1 MKFSDQWLREWVDH
15 GLSPEEL
22 GHRLTMAGLELDSIE
37 LAAPAFTGIVV
48 GHVVSVEPHPDA
60 DKLRVCQVDDGSGEP
75 SQVVCGAPNVHA
87 GMRAPFARI
96 GAVLPGDFKIKKA
109 KLRGVPSHGM
119 LCSARELGLAEA
131 SEGLMPLPADAPAG
145 ADVREYLGLDDA
157 ILEVDLTPNRADCLS
172 IAGIAR
178 ETALLTERPLHVPAI
193 EAVAPTQDACLPVD
207 IQAPGACPRYA
218 GRVIRGVNPQAVTPL
233 WLKERLRRSGIRAI
247 SPLVDVT
254 NYVLIELGQPMHAFD
269 LAKLDGGIVVRRA
282 RPGEELILLDGQ
294 TVTLDEDVLVVAD
307 HQAAQ
312 AMAGV
317 MGGAGSAVSDATTD
331 IFLESAFFAP
341 EAVAG
346 RARRFGLHTDSSHR
360 FERGVDPALQVR
372 AIERASQLILA
383 ICGGEPGPVIDIE
396 SEHCEWGKASITLRS
411 ARIERLLGVKISS
424 DEVAG
429 ILERLGCQVRADA
442 EGWQVIPPSFRF
454 DLAIEA
460 DLIEEIARVHGYD
473 SLPSRAHPYAPAI
486 RPEPEA
492 RVAVD
497 RLRELLVDRGYQ
509 EAITF
514 SFVDPAVEALFA
526 PDAEP
531 LKLANPISS
540 ELAVM
545 RSTLWSGLVKAV
557 QHNLNRQQ
565 DRVRLFETGLSF
577 VGQGAALAQ
586 IPQLAG
592 IACGDVMP
600 EQWGEPARKVDF
612 FDIKGDVEALLGLAH
627 LTERLEWRVEP
638 HPALHPGQSARMVLD
653 GRPIG
658 WLGALH
664 PGLEKSLDLG
674 RRVFVFELELS
685 AITDGCV
692 AKFEPLSK
700 FPAIR
705 RDIAVLV
712 DEAVQAGQLAAAVK
726 ACAIPE
732 LREFHVFDTY
742 TGKGVPTGRK
752 SLALGLILQDLS
764 RTLTDD
770 EVESIVKTVVAR
782 LGDDVGA
789 DLRV

>member
-1 MKFSDQWLREWVDH
+1 MKFSDQWLRKWVDH
-15 GLSPEEL
+15 GLSPEQL
-22 GHRLTMAGLELDSIE
+22 GHRLTMAGLELDGIE
-37 LAAPAFTGIVV
+37 PAAPAFSGVVV
-48 GHVVSVEPHPDA
+48 GHVLAVEPHPDA
-60 DKLRVCQVDDGSGEP
+60 DKLRVCQVEDGSEETA
-75 SQVVCGAPNVHA
+75 QVVCGAPNVHV
-87 GMRAPFARI
+87 GMRVPFARI
-96 GAVLPGDFKIKKA
+96 GAVLPGDFRIKKA
-109 KLRGVPSHGM
+109 KLRGVASQGM
-119 LCSARELGLAEA
+119 LCSAKELGLAEA
-131 SEGLMPLPADAPAG
+131 SEGLMPLPSDAPTG
-145 ADVREYLGLDDA
+145 ADLRDYLGLDDA

-172 IAGIAR
+172 LAGIAR
-178 ETALLTERPLHVPAI
+178 ETALLTGRPLHVPDIDPVPAAQSARLAI
-193 EAVAPTQDACLPVD
+193 D
-207 IQAPGACPRYA
+207 IQAPAACPRYA
-218 GRVIRGVNPQAVTPL
+218 GRVIQGVNPQAATPL
-233 WLKERLRRSGIRAI
+233 WLKERLRRSGIRSI

-269 LAKLDGGIVVRRA
+269 LAKLDGGIVVRMA
-282 RPGEELILLDGQ
+282 QAGEALTLLDGQ
-294 TVTLDEDVLVVAD
+294 TVTLDPDVLVIAD
-307 HQAAQ
+307 QRAAQ

-317 MGGAGSAVSDATTD
+317 MGGEGSAVSDATTD

-341 EAVAG
+341 EAIAG
-346 RARRFGLHTDSSHR
+346 RARRHGLHTDSSHR

-372 AIERASQLILA
+372 ALERATQLVLD
-383 ICGGEPGPVIDIE
+383 ICGGRPGPVVDIE
-396 SEHCEWGKASITLRS
+396 SEAGQERQAISLRA
-411 ARIERLLGVKISS
+411 ARIERLLGAQIAEE
-424 DEVAG
+424 EVDG
-429 ILERLGCQVRADA
+429 ILDRLGCRVHPVAG
-442 EGWQVIPPSFRF
+442 GWQVTPPSFRF

-473 SLPSRAHPYAPAI
+473 NLPSRAHPYAPAI

-514 SFVDPAVEALFA
+514 SFVDPAMEALFA
-526 PDAEP
+526 PAAEP
-531 LKLANPISS
+531 LRLANPISS

-545 RSTLWSGLVKAV
+545 RSTLWAGLVKAV

-577 VGQGAALAQ
+577 VGQGEALMQ
-586 IPQLAG
+586 TPQLAG
-592 IACGDVMP
+592 ILCGDVLP
-600 EQWGEPARKVDF
+600 EQWGAPARPADF
-612 FDIKGDVEALLGLAH
+612 FDLKGDVEALLGLAH
-627 LTERLEWRVEP
+627 LGERVEYRVES
-638 HPALHPGQSARMVLD
+638 HPALHPGQSARIHLD

-664 PGLEKSLDLG
+664 PVLEKTLDLG
-674 RRVFVFELELS
+674 RRTFVFELELNE
-685 AITDGCV
+685 ITKGCV

-712 DEAVQAGQLAAAVK
+712 DEAVQASQLAAAIR
-726 ACAIPE
+726 ACGIPE

>member
-1 MKFSDQWLREWVDH
+1 MKFSDQWLRKWVDH
-15 GLSPEEL
+15 GLSPEQL
-22 GHRLTMAGLELDSIE
+22 GHRLTMAGLELDGIE
-37 LAAPAFTGIVV
+37 PAAPAFSGVVV
-48 GHVVSVEPHPDA
+48 GHVLAVEPHPDA
-60 DKLRVCQVDDGSGEP
+60 DKLRVCQVEDGSEETA
-75 SQVVCGAPNVHA
+75 QVVCGAPNVHV
-87 GMRAPFARI
+87 GMRVPFARI
-96 GAVLPGDFKIKKA
+96 GAVLPGDFRIKKA
-109 KLRGVPSHGM
+109 KLRGVASQGM
-119 LCSARELGLAEA
+119 LCSAKELGLAEA
-131 SEGLMPLPADAPAG
+131 SEGLMPLPSDAPTG
-145 ADVREYLGLDDA
+145 ADVRDYLGLDDA

-172 IAGIAR
+172 LAGIAR
-178 ETALLTERPLHVPAI
+178 ETALLTGRPLHVPDIDPVPAVHAERLAI
-193 EAVAPTQDACLPVD
+193 D
-207 IQAPGACPRYA
+207 IQAPAACPRYA
-218 GRVIRGVNPQAVTPL
+218 GRVIHGVNPKAATPL
-233 WLKERLRRSGIRAI
+233 WMKERLRRSGIRSI

-269 LAKLDGGIVVRRA
+269 LTKLDGGIVVRLA
-282 RPGEELILLDGQ
+282 GAGESLTLLDGQ
-294 TVTLDEDVLVVAD
+294 TVTLDPDVLVIAD
-307 HQAAQ
+307 HRAAQ

-317 MGGAGSAVSDATTD
+317 MGGEGSAVSDATTD

-341 EAVAG
+341 EAIAG
-346 RARRFGLHTDSSHR
+346 RARRHGLHTDSSHR
-360 FERGVDPALQVR
+360 FERGVDPALAVR
-372 AIERASQLILA
+372 ALERATQLVLD
-383 ICGGEPGPVIDIE
+383 ICGGKPGPVVDIQSGE
-396 SEHCEWGKASITLRS
+396 GQERPPISLRA
-411 ARIERLLGVKISS
+411 ARIERLLGAQIAEEEI
-424 DEVAG
+424 DG
-429 ILERLGCQVRADA
+429 ILDRLGCRVHPVAG
-442 EGWQVIPPSFRF
+442 GWQVTPPSFRF

-460 DLIEEIARVHGYD
+460 DLIEEVARVHGYD
-473 SLPSRAHPYAPAI
+473 NLPSRAHPYAPAI

-526 PDAEP
+526 PGAEP
-531 LKLANPISS
+531 LRLANPISS

-545 RSTLWSGLVKAV
+545 RSTLWAGLVKAV

-577 VGQGAALAQ
+577 VGQGEALVQ
-586 IPQLAG
+586 TPQLAG
-592 IACGDVMP
+592 ILCGDVLP
-600 EQWGEPARKVDF
+600 EQWGASARPADF
-612 FDIKGDVEALLGLAH
+612 FDLKGDVEALLGLAH
-627 LTERLEWRVEP
+627 LGERVEYRVES
-638 HPALHPGQSARMVLD
+638 HPALHPGQSARIHLD

-664 PGLEKSLDLG
+664 PALEKTLDLG
-674 RRVFVFELELS
+674 RRTLVFELELNE
-685 AITDGCV
+685 ITKGCV

-700 FPAIR
+700 FPGIR

-712 DEAVQAGQLAAAVK
+712 DEAVQASQLAAAIQ
-726 ACAIPE
+726 ACRIPE